1 MIFQRICNG
10 AIFASNLL
18 IRNKGLYPNLLIWE
32 GDRMILLFVSIAGVI
47 VGVIAVGTSTS
58 VISNSEAL
66 MLIGIS
72 IVGGAIFLRH
82 KKRKHSSLR

>member
-1 MIFQRICNG
+1 LIFQWICNG
-10 AIFASNLL
+10 VKFACNLL
-18 IRNKGLYPNLLIWE
+18 IREKGLYPNLLIWE
-32 GDRMILLFVSIAGVI
+32 GDRMMLLLFSIAGVI
-47 VGVIAVGTSTS
+47 VGVIAAGTSPS

-72 IVGGAIFLRH
+72 IVGGAIFFRN